1 MKDNLRQMYAIG
13 VMAFILSLS
22 TLVGVPV
29 LPGLSKELGAST
41 TEIPIVIS
49 AALATVVVAQFFTG
63 ILADR
68 YSKRSLILIGALM
81 GSGSS
86 FLCVVATHWVQLVA
100 FRIIG
105 GVADAIAMPALLA
118 ITASLGRDKPGKFF
132 GILRSSQGLSFVI
145 GPALG
150 SLFSLVSFRMP
161 FVVDGV
167 LSFLAFIV
175 VLAVF
180 QDRERVSS
188 EHDLSLFRG
197 LGSVFSNR
205 QVYLYLLMGIS
216 GIFAFAILYSFVPT
230 KSELIGLDAWQIGM
244 ILSGGAVIFSFVSYV
259 VGTLSDRFGRR
270 VFAVVAQ
277 LIVVASGVGLV
288 FSGRFSTLIVFY
300 ALFSVGE
307 TITYLLCFVYAT
319 DVFDREYIG
328 ASMAAF
334 DSLMDLSLFVGP
346 LIAISVYRAVGRIE
360 PILLIAVL
368 PAAAA
373 FFATAAW
380 LPRGSSSRETQLR
393 EEE

>member
-13 VMAFILSLS
+13 AMAFILSLS

-150 SLFSLVSFRMP
+150 SLFSLVFLRMP

-167 LSFLAFIV
+167 LSFLAFI
-175 VLAVF
+175 
-180 QDRERVSS
+180 QYCRIWIINR
-188 EHDLSLFRG
+188 SLPFEITLNNDINASTIR
-197 LGSVFSNR
+197 
-205 QVYLYLLMGIS
+205 IS
-216 GIFAFAILYSFVPT
+216 IIFKNSIRS
-230 KSELIGLDAWQIGM
+230 
-244 ILSGGAVIFSFVSYV
+244 
-259 VGTLSDRFGRR
+259 
-270 VFAVVAQ
+270 
-277 LIVVASGVGLV
+277 
-288 FSGRFSTLIVFY
+288 
-300 ALFSVGE
+300 
-307 TITYLLCFVYAT
+307 
-319 DVFDREYIG
+319 
-328 ASMAAF
+328 
-334 DSLMDLSLFVGP
+334 P
-346 LIAISVYRAVGRIE
+346 L
-360 PILLIAVL
+360 P
-368 PAAAA
+368 
-373 FFATAAW
+373 F
-380 LPRGSSSRETQLR
+380 
-393 EEE
+393 